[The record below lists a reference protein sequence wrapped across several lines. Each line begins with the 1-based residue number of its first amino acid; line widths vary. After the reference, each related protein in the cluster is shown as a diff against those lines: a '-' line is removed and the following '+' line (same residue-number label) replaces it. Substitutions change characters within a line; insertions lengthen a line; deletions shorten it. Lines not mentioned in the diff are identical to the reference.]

1 MHTSRHVLRAIVLAV
16 VNFLIG
22 GQVLAQELS
31 IPLVTTP
38 PALADFV
45 SMTPAD
51 DVRARYGY
59 VSGFT
64 QRAPQDGAPSSQR
77 TDVYLGYDSQQLL
90 RHIRRVRRRPRKRAR
105 QSRPAGEHRERRP
118 RRLAHRHLRRST
130 HGVWLPL
137 EPARRAVGR
146 PLVRGDAR
154 RLRLLVRGGLVHGR
168 AAHAGRLR
176 RPHDDSV
183 SHDAVSRDRR
193 AALARAV
200 RTAHSALE
208 RGELLARVLA
218 EHGRQTESGGRA

>member
-1 MHTSRHVLRAIVLAV
+1 MLRAIVLAV

-22 GQVLAQELS
+22 GQALAQELS

-38 PALADFV
+38 PTLADFV

-64 QRAPQDGAPSSQR
+64 QRTPQDGAPSSQR
-77 TDVYLGYDSQQLL
+77 TDVYLGYDSRNLYAIFVAFDDDPASVRANLAPRENIENDDRVGLL
-90 RHIRRVRRRPRKRAR
+90 IDTFDDQRTAY
-105 QSRPAGEHRERRP
+105 GF
-118 RRLAHRHLRRST
+118 RSSPL
-130 HGVWLPL
+130 GVQWD
-137 EPARRAVGR
+137 GR
-146 PLVRGDAR
+146 WSEVT
-154 RLRLLVRGGLVHGR
+154 RGGYDSSYEAVWYTDAQR
-168 AAHAGRLR
+168 TAGRLR

-200 RTAHSALE
+200 RAAHSALE
-208 RGELLARVLA
+208 RGVAT
-218 EHGRQTESGGRA
+218 GRRTRRASTAD